1 MSQLRPLATE
11 KLSAKPCSDG
21 SVLITDIACSPDS
34 DDWQWRMSMIGIG
47 EHDLEFPAHADIH
60 RHFVPLDAP
69 VDVVFPD
76 GRTQHLNRFDVAH
89 FDSHNDPECCLPE
102 SPTRTFNLKLREG
115 IQGELMAR
123 PLNGTMVLLAP
134 AGWRWFVLL
143 LSGEA
148 KVIADH
154 RSHVMTHDDMMWIDP
169 IPGHP
174 VRIEG
179 GGEIVLARL
188 PAA

>member
-1 MSQLRPLATE
+1 MSQLQRLPLESLHGAPC
-11 KLSAKPCSDG
+11 AKG
-21 SVLITDIACSPDS
+21 TAVITPIACGPD
-34 DDWQWRMSMIGIG
+34 DDAWQWQMTLIGM
-47 EHDLEFPAHADIH
+47 EQEVDFPAHADLR

-69 VDVVFPD
+69 VDIAFPD
-76 GRTQHLNRFDVAH
+76 GRTQHVTRFQIAQ
-89 FDSHNDPECCLPE
+89 FDQGNDPQACLPTA
-102 SPTRTFNLKLREG
+102 PTRTFNLKLRGEA
-115 IQGELMAR
+115 QGELMAR
-123 PLNGTMVLLAP
+123 PLNGAMVLLAP
-134 AGWRWFVLL
+134 NGWRWFLLL
-143 LSGEA
+143 LSGRA

-154 RSHVMTHDDMMWIDP
+154 RTQSLEANDMMWIDP